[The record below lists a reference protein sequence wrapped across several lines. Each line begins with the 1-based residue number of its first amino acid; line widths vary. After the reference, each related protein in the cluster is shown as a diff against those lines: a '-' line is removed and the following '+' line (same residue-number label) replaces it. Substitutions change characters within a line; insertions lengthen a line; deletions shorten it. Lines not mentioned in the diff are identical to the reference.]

1 MHYLALITNHKMRL
15 FLHCVL
21 LCQRVH
27 DLVIHHL
34 VGVIAVV
41 GKDGDA
47 AVRESVSVRS
57 SSSAA
62 LREQMVTFIDKMQEN
77 VADTEAEIV
86 EWYREKA
93 ESAGV
98 TLTRDDVMDE
108 LAADFAG
115 NMLDDAALFAKFS
128 KENRTAAQKLLDSLK
143 EFLNK
148 VRGLFTGKYRDMA
161 AQEAYGKDFAEL
173 EDIAKQWQAAF
184 DAAERQAEKT
194 KTAVGKGDGRMMLKD
209 YSYDALVRKPDMTL
223 AVVEDAD
230 GLTRKEVVDK
240 ALDEAKKYG
249 GVNQNGNVY
258 VHVNDT
264 DADVVISAKAL
275 RHGLDRRFTVNAPA
289 TLKVGEILQNAV
301 RVNELVPK
309 LDTVDATY
317 VLMGAAK
324 NKNNEPYIVQFV
336 VNRASNEVMS
346 VDVLYAINA
355 KKEPAALLPEIT
367 SVPATL
373 TGSSISIA
381 DLLAYVNRYFPDV
394 LPESVLRHFG
404 HSERPAGK
412 LGEGATAVSGAE
424 LCERLFQST
433 PPARGATA
441 GGGAVAG
448 LPLHFNPRPPRG
460 GRRFMRSKRLT
471 PFSFQSTPPARGATQ
486 AYNNK
491 VESLSISIHAPR
503 EGGDPRSSPAPTTAK
518 IFQSTPPARGRRSV
532 SPHFAGSK
540 VFQSTPPARGATVA
554 GSNVSL
560 GTNDFNPRPPAR
572 GATSKK

>member
-1 MHYLALITNHKMRL
+1 M
-15 FLHCVL
+15 
-21 LCQRVH
+21 
-27 DLVIHHL
+27 
-34 VGVIAVV
+34 
-41 GKDGDA
+41 
-47 AVRESVSVRS
+47 RESVSVRS

-62 LREQMVTFIDKMQEN
+62 LREQMVTFIDKIREN
-77 VADTEAEIV
+77 GADTEAEIV
-86 EWYREKA
+86 ERYMEAA
-93 ESAGV
+93 EQEGV
-98 TLTRDDVMDE
+98 TLTRDGVMDE

-115 NMLDDAALFAKFS
+115 NMLDDADLFAKFS

-143 EFLNK
+143 EFLAK
-148 VRGLFTGKYRDMA
+148 VKTAFTGKYRDMA
-161 AQEAYGKDFAEL
+161 AQAAYGKDFAEL

-184 DAAERQAEKT
+184 DASAQQAEKV
-194 KTAVGKGDGRMMLKD
+194 KIAAGKGDGRMMLKD
-209 YSYDALVRKPDMTL
+209 YSYDALVRKSDMTL

-240 ALDEAKKYG
+240 ALAEAKKYG

-258 VHVNDT
+258 VHGNDT
-264 DADVVISAKAL
+264 DADVIISAKAL
-275 RHGLDRRFTVNAPA
+275 RHGLDLRFTVNAPA

-355 KKEPAALLPEIT
+355 KTEPAGSLSPEIT
-367 SVPATL
+367 GVPATL

-381 DLLAYVNRYFPDV
+381 DLLTYVNRYFPDV

-433 PPARGATA
+433 PPARGATQCQRYLQLYA
-441 GGGAVAG
+441 TISIHA
-448 LPLHFNPRPPRG
+448 PPRG
-460 GRRFMRSKRLT
+460 GRPEPEVLCSSARI
-471 PFSFQSTPPARGATQ
+471 FQSTPPARGATRSGSGFDHVNDNFNPRPPRGGRPPDVIR
-486 AYNNK
+486 AYPA
-491 VESLSISIHAPR
+491 LYISIHAPR
-503 EGGDPRSSPAPTTAK
+503 EGGDDRSSRHNR
-518 IFQSTPPARGRRSV
+518 PPA
-532 SPHFAGSK
+532 
-540 VFQSTPPARGATVA
+540 
-554 GSNVSL
+554 
-560 GTNDFNPRPPAR
+560 DFNPRPPRGGRPRLGPCRATAHRDFNPRPPRGGRQRLLSAR
-572 GATSKK
+572 A

>member
-1 MHYLALITNHKMRL
+1 MRL

-21 LCQRVH
+21 LCQCVH

-34 VGVIAVV
+34 VRVIAVV

-86 EWYREKA
+86 ERYMEAA
-93 ESAGV
+93 ELEGV
-98 TLTRDDVMDE
+98 TLMQDEVMDKIT
-108 LAADFAG
+108 ADFAG
-115 NMLDDAALFAKFS
+115 DMMENPDLFREFS
-128 KENRTAAQKLLDSLK
+128 QSNRTAAQKLLDSLK
-143 EFLNK
+143 EFLAK
-148 VRGLFTGKYRDMA
+148 VKTAFTGKYRDMA
-161 AQEAYGKDFAEL
+161 AQAAYGKDFAEL

-184 DAAERQAEKT
+184 DASAQQAEKV
-194 KTAVGKGDGRMMLKD
+194 KIAAGKGDGRMMLKD
-209 YSYDALVRKPDMTL
+209 YSYDALVRKSDMTL

-240 ALDEAKKYG
+240 ALAEAKKYG

-258 VHVNDT
+258 VHGNDT
-264 DADVVISAKAL
+264 DADVIISAKAL
-275 RHGLDRRFTVNAPA
+275 RHGLDLRFTVNAPA

-309 LDTVDATY
+309 LGTVDATY

-355 KKEPAALLPEIT
+355 KTEPAGSLSPEIT
-367 SVPATL
+367 GVPATL

-381 DLLAYVNRYFPDV
+381 DLLTYVNRYFPDV

-412 LGEGATAVSGAE
+412 LGEGAMAVTGAE

-433 PPARGATA
+433 PPARG
-441 GGGAVAG
+441 
-448 LPLHFNPRPPRG
+448 
-460 GRRFMRSKRLT
+460 
-471 PFSFQSTPPARGATQ
+471 
-486 AYNNK
+486 
-491 VESLSISIHAPR
+491 
-503 EGGDPRSSPAPTTAK
+503 GD
-518 IFQSTPPARGRRSV
+518 
-532 SPHFAGSK
+532 
-540 VFQSTPPARGATVA
+540 
-554 GSNVSL
+554 
-560 GTNDFNPRPPAR
+560 
-572 GATSKK
+572 

>member
-1 MHYLALITNHKMRL
+1 M
-15 FLHCVL
+15 
-21 LCQRVH
+21 
-27 DLVIHHL
+27 
-34 VGVIAVV
+34 
-41 GKDGDA
+41 
-47 AVRESVSVRS
+47 RESVSVRS

-62 LREQMVTFIDKMQEN
+62 LREQMVTFIDKMREN
-77 VADTEAEIV
+77 GADTEAEIV
-86 EWYREKA
+86 ERYMETA
-93 ESAGV
+93 EQEGV
-98 TLTRDDVMDE
+98 TLTRDEVMDE

-115 NMLDDAALFAKFS
+115 DMLDDAALFAKFS
-128 KENRTAAQKLLDSLK
+128 KENRTATQKLLDSLK

-194 KTAVGKGDGRMMLKD
+194 KTAAGEGDGVRYSMKD

-223 AVVEDAD
+223 AILGDAD
-230 GLTRKEVVDK
+230 GLTRKEVIDK
-240 ALDEAKKYG
+240 ALAEAEKYG

-264 DADVVISAKAL
+264 DTDVVISAKAL
-275 RHGLDRRFTVNAPA
+275 RHGLDRRFSVNAPA
-289 TLKVGEILQNAV
+289 TLKAGEILQNAV
-301 RVNELVPK
+301 RINELVPK

-355 KKEPAALLPEIT
+355 KTEPAGSLSPEIT
-367 SVPATL
+367 GVPATL

-381 DLLAYVNRYFPDV
+381 NLLTYVNRYFPDV

-412 LGEGATAVSGAE
+412 LGEGALFSLKAYSEAEKKGHVKSAKEFFGETNNWNETGYITTDGTKLDFSGRHEGAPGGQTG
-424 LCERLFQST
+424 RRGDGRDR
-433 PPARGATA
+433 RGA
-441 GGGAVAG
+441 V
-448 LPLHFNPRPPRG
+448 
-460 GRRFMRSKRLT
+460 
-471 PFSFQSTPPARGATQ
+471 
-486 AYNNK
+486 
-491 VESLSISIHAPR
+491 
-503 EGGDPRSSPAPTTAK
+503 
-518 IFQSTPPARGRRSV
+518 
-532 SPHFAGSK
+532 
-540 VFQSTPPARGATVA
+540 
-554 GSNVSL
+554 
-560 GTNDFNPRPPAR
+560 
-572 GATSKK
+572 

>member
-1 MHYLALITNHKMRL
+1 MR
-15 FLHCVL
+15 
-21 LCQRVH
+21 
-27 DLVIHHL
+27 
-34 VGVIAVV
+34 
-41 GKDGDA
+41 
-47 AVRESVSVRS
+47 
-57 SSSAA
+57 
-62 LREQMVTFIDKMQEN
+62 EN
-77 VADTEAEIV
+77 GADTEAEIV
-86 EWYREKA
+86 ERYMEAA
-93 ESAGV
+93 EQESV
-98 TLTRDDVMDE
+98 TLTRDEVMDE

-115 NMLDDAALFAKFS
+115 DMLDDAALFAKFS

-184 DAAERQAEKT
+184 DAAKRQAEKT
-194 KTAVGKGDGRMMLKD
+194 KTAAGEGDGVRYSMKD

-223 AVVEDAD
+223 AILGDAD
-230 GLTRKEVVDK
+230 GLTRKEVIDK
-240 ALDEAKKYG
+240 ALAEAEKYG

-264 DADVVISAKAL
+264 DTDVVISAKAL
-275 RHGLDRRFTVNAPA
+275 RHGLDRRFSVNAPA
-289 TLKVGEILQNAV
+289 TLKAGEILQNAV
-301 RVNELVPK
+301 RINELVPK

-355 KKEPAALLPEIT
+355 KTEPAGSLSPEIT
-367 SVPATL
+367 GVPATL

-381 DLLAYVNRYFPDV
+381 NLLTYVNRYFPDV

-412 LGEGATAVSGAE
+412 LGEGATAVTGAE

-433 PPARGATA
+433 PPARGATIYVRLCQC
-441 GGGAVAG
+441 GQCD
-448 LPLHFNPRPPRG
+448 FNPRPPRG
-460 GRRFMRSKRLT
+460 GRR
-471 PFSFQSTPPARGATQ
+471 
-486 AYNNK
+486 
-491 VESLSISIHAPR
+491 
-503 EGGDPRSSPAPTTAK
+503 
-518 IFQSTPPARGRRSV
+518 
-532 SPHFAGSK
+532 
-540 VFQSTPPARGATVA
+540 
-554 GSNVSL
+554 
-560 GTNDFNPRPPAR
+560 
-572 GATSKK
+572 

>member
-1 MHYLALITNHKMRL
+1 M
-15 FLHCVL
+15 
-21 LCQRVH
+21 
-27 DLVIHHL
+27 
-34 VGVIAVV
+34 
-41 GKDGDA
+41 
-47 AVRESVSVRS
+47 RESVSVRS

-62 LREQMVTFIDKMQEN
+62 LREQMVTFIDKMREN
-77 VADTEAEIV
+77 GADTEAEIV
-86 EWYREKA
+86 ERYMEAA
-93 ESAGV
+93 EQEDV
-98 TLTRDDVMDE
+98 TLTRDEVLDE

-115 NMLDDAALFAKFS
+115 DMLDDADLFAKFS
-128 KENRTAAQKLLDSLK
+128 NENRTAAQKLLDSLK

-184 DAAERQAEKT
+184 DAAAWQAEKT
-194 KTAVGKGDGRMMLKD
+194 KTAAGEGDGARYSMKD

-223 AVVEDAD
+223 AILGDAD
-230 GLTRKEVVDK
+230 GLTRKEVIDK
-240 ALDEAKKYG
+240 ALAEAKKYG

-264 DADVVISAKAL
+264 DADVIISAKAL

-301 RVNELVPK
+301 RINELVPK

-336 VNRASNEVMS
+336 VNRASNKVMS

-355 KKEPAALLPEIT
+355 KTEPAGSLSPEIT
-367 SVPATL
+367 GVPATL

-381 DLLAYVNRYFPDV
+381 NLLTYVNRYFPDV

-412 LGEGATAVSGAE
+412 LGEGATAVTGAE
-424 LCERLFQST
+424 LCERRFQSA
-433 PPARGATA
+433 PPARGATPS
-441 GGGAVAG
+441 GNVW
-448 LPLHFNPRPPRG
+448 
-460 GRRFMRSKRLT
+460 S
-471 PFSFQSTPPARGATQ
+471 ST
-486 AYNNK
+486 
-491 VESLSISIHAPR
+491 L
-503 EGGDPRSSPAPTTAK
+503 
-518 IFQSTPPARGRRSV
+518 
-532 SPHFAGSK
+532 
-540 VFQSTPPARGATVA
+540 
-554 GSNVSL
+554 
-560 GTNDFNPRPPAR
+560 
-572 GATSKK
+572 

>member
-1 MHYLALITNHKMRL
+1 ME
-15 FLHCVL
+15 
-21 LCQRVH
+21 
-27 DLVIHHL
+27 
-34 VGVIAVV
+34 
-41 GKDGDA
+41 A
-47 AVRESVSVRS
+47 A
-57 SSSAA
+57 
-62 LREQMVTFIDKMQEN
+62 EQE
-77 VADTEAEIV
+77 
-86 EWYREKA
+86 
-93 ESAGV
+93 GV
-98 TLTRDDVMDE
+98 TLTRDGVLDE

-115 NMLDDAALFAKFS
+115 DMLDDAALFAKFA

-143 EFLNK
+143 EFLAK
-148 VRGLFTGKYRDMA
+148 VKTAFTGKYRDMA

-184 DAAERQAEKT
+184 NAAERQAEKS
-194 KTAVGKGDGRMMLKD
+194 KTAASEGDGRMMLKD

-230 GLTRKEVVDK
+230 GLSRKEVIDK
-240 ALDEAKKYG
+240 ALTEAKKYG

-264 DADVVISAKAL
+264 DTDVVISTKAL
-275 RHGLDRRFTVNAPA
+275 RHGLDRRFAVNAPA

-373 TGSSISIA
+373 TGSNISIA

-412 LGEGATAVSGAE
+412 LGEGATAVTGAE

-433 PPARGATA
+433 PPARGATVVRCKDCKHSYISIHA
-441 GGGAVAG
+441 PREGGDY
-448 LPLHFNPRPPRG
+448 
-460 GRRFMRSKRLT
+460 RRHRISSAERL
-471 PFSFQSTPPARGATQ
+471 FQSTPPARGATPSG
-486 AYNNK
+486 YRSRPYPPYFNPR
-491 VESLSISIHAPR
+491 PR
-503 EGGDPRSSPAPTTAK
+503 EGGDLK
-518 IFQSTPPARGRRSV
+518 GKQKGKV
-532 SPHFAGSK
+532 VD
-540 VFQSTPPARGATVA
+540 VFQSTPPARGATYSTHPKISSHHPISIHAPREGGDSACVCLLCL
-554 GSNVSL
+554 L
-560 GTNDFNPRPPAR
+560 GISIHAPREGGDEDAL
-572 GATSKK
+572 GYAQVNA

>member
-1 MHYLALITNHKMRL
+1 
-15 FLHCVL
+15 
-21 LCQRVH
+21 
-27 DLVIHHL
+27 
-34 VGVIAVV
+34 
-41 GKDGDA
+41 
-47 AVRESVSVRS
+47 
-57 SSSAA
+57 
-62 LREQMVTFIDKMQEN
+62 MQEN
-77 VADTEAEIV
+77 GADTEAEIV
-86 EWYREKA
+86 ERYMEAA
-93 ESAGV
+93 EQEGV
-98 TLTRDDVMDE
+98 TLTRDEVMDE

-115 NMLDDAALFAKFS
+115 DMLDDAALFAKFS

-143 EFLNK
+143 EFLAK
-148 VRGLFTGKYRDMA
+148 VKTAFTGKYRDMA

-184 DAAERQAEKT
+184 DAAARQAEKA
-194 KTAVGKGDGRMMLKD
+194 KTAAGNGDGVRYSMKD

-223 AVVEDAD
+223 AILGDAD
-230 GLTRKEVVDK
+230 GLTRKEVIDK
-240 ALDEAKKYG
+240 ALAEAEKYG

-264 DADVVISAKAL
+264 DADVIISAKAL

-355 KKEPAALLPEIT
+355 KTEPAGSLSPELT
-367 SVPATL
+367 GVPATL

-381 DLLAYVNRYFPDV
+381 NLLTYVNRYFPDV

-412 LGEGATAVSGAE
+412 LGEGATAVTGAE

-433 PPARGATA
+433 PPRGGATILTMPSKRQTAFQSTPPARGGDRPYLRLGLGEGISIHAPA
-441 GGGAVAG
+441 RGRPVCAAVE
-448 LPLHFNPRPPRG
+448 LLYQ
-460 GRRFMRSKRLT
+460 
-471 PFSFQSTPPARGATQ
+471 SFQSTPPARG
-486 AYNNK
+486 
-491 VESLSISIHAPR
+491 
-503 EGGDPRSSPAPTTAK
+503 GD
-518 IFQSTPPARGRRSV
+518 
-532 SPHFAGSK
+532 
-540 VFQSTPPARGATVA
+540 
-554 GSNVSL
+554 
-560 GTNDFNPRPPAR
+560 
-572 GATSKK
+572 

>member
-1 MHYLALITNHKMRL
+1 
-15 FLHCVL
+15 
-21 LCQRVH
+21 
-27 DLVIHHL
+27 
-34 VGVIAVV
+34 
-41 GKDGDA
+41 
-47 AVRESVSVRS
+47 
-57 SSSAA
+57 
-62 LREQMVTFIDKMQEN
+62 MQEN
-77 VADTEAEIV
+77 GADTEAEIV
-86 EWYREKA
+86 ERYMEAA
-93 ESAGV
+93 EQEGV
-98 TLTRDDVMDE
+98 TLTRDGVLDE

-115 NMLDDAALFAKFS
+115 DMLDDAALFAKFA

-143 EFLNK
+143 KFLAK
-148 VRGLFTGKYRDMA
+148 VKTAFTGKYRDMA

-184 DAAERQAEKT
+184 NAAERQAEKS
-194 KTAVGKGDGRMMLKD
+194 KTAASEGDGRMMLKD

-230 GLTRKEVVDK
+230 GLSRKEVIDK
-240 ALDEAKKYG
+240 ALTEAKKYG

-264 DADVVISAKAL
+264 DTDVVISTKAL
-275 RHGLDRRFTVNAPA
+275 RHGLDRRFAVNAPA

-373 TGSSISIA
+373 TGSNISIA

-412 LGEGATAVSGAE
+412 LGEGATAVTGAE

-433 PPARGATA
+433 PPARGATPS
-441 GGGAVAG
+441 GYRSR
-448 LPLHFNPRPPRG
+448 PYPPYFNPR
-460 GRRFMRSKRLT
+460 
-471 PFSFQSTPPARGATQ
+471 
-486 AYNNK
+486 
-491 VESLSISIHAPR
+491 PR
-503 EGGDPRSSPAPTTAK
+503 EGGDLK
-518 IFQSTPPARGRRSV
+518 GKQKGKV
-532 SPHFAGSK
+532 VD
-540 VFQSTPPARGATVA
+540 VFQSTPPARGATSMIHCA
-554 GSNVSL
+554 TR
-560 GTNDFNPRPPAR
+560 GT
-572 GATSKK
+572 S

>member
-240 ALDEAKKYG
+240 ALDEAKK
-249 GVNQNGNVY
+249 V
-258 VHVNDT
+258 
-264 DADVVISAKAL
+264 
-275 RHGLDRRFTVNAPA
+275 RRR
-289 TLKVGEILQNAV
+289 KSEWECV
-301 RVNELVPK
+301 R
-309 LDTVDATY
+309 TR
-317 VLMGAAK
+317 
-324 NKNNEPYIVQFV
+324 Q
-336 VNRASNEVMS
+336 
-346 VDVLYAINA
+346 
-355 KKEPAALLPEIT
+355 
-367 SVPATL
+367 
-373 TGSSISIA
+373 
-381 DLLAYVNRYFPDV
+381 RY
-394 LPESVLRHFG
+394 RRGCG
-404 HSERPAGK
+404 H
-412 LGEGATAVSGAE
+412 
-424 LCERLFQST
+424 
-433 PPARGATA
+433 
-441 GGGAVAG
+441 
-448 LPLHFNPRPPRG
+448 
-460 GRRFMRSKRLT
+460 
-471 PFSFQSTPPARGATQ
+471 
-486 AYNNK
+486 
-491 VESLSISIHAPR
+491 
-503 EGGDPRSSPAPTTAK
+503 
-518 IFQSTPPARGRRSV
+518 
-532 SPHFAGSK
+532 
-540 VFQSTPPARGATVA
+540 
-554 GSNVSL
+554 
-560 GTNDFNPRPPAR
+560 
-572 GATSKK
+572 

>member
-1 MHYLALITNHKMRL
+1 M
-15 FLHCVL
+15 
-21 LCQRVH
+21 
-27 DLVIHHL
+27 
-34 VGVIAVV
+34 
-41 GKDGDA
+41 
-47 AVRESVSVRS
+47 RESVSVRS

-62 LREQMVTFIDKMQEN
+62 LREQMVTFIDKMREN
-77 VADTEAEIV
+77 GADTEAEIV
-86 EWYREKA
+86 ERYMEAAEK
-93 ESAGV
+93 ESV
-98 TLTRDDVMDE
+98 TLTRDEVMDE

-115 NMLDDAALFAKFS
+115 DMLDDAALFAKSS

-184 DAAERQAEKT
+184 DAAKRQAEKT
-194 KTAVGKGDGRMMLKD
+194 KTAAGEGDGVRYSMKD

-223 AVVEDAD
+223 AILGDAD
-230 GLTRKEVVDK
+230 GLTRKEVIDK
-240 ALDEAKKYG
+240 ALAEAEKYG

-264 DADVVISAKAL
+264 DTDVVISAKAL
-275 RHGLDRRFTVNAPA
+275 RHGLDRRFSVNAPA
-289 TLKVGEILQNAV
+289 TLKAGEILQNAV
-301 RVNELVPK
+301 RINELVPK

-355 KKEPAALLPEIT
+355 KTEPAGSLSPEIT
-367 SVPATL
+367 GVPATL

-381 DLLAYVNRYFPDV
+381 NLLTYVNRYFPDV

-412 LGEGATAVSGAE
+412 LGEGALFSLKAYSEAEKKGHVKSAKEFFGETNNWNEIGYITTDGTKLDFSGRHEGAPGGQTG
-424 LCERLFQST
+424 RRGDGRDR
-433 PPARGATA
+433 RGA
-441 GGGAVAG
+441 V
-448 LPLHFNPRPPRG
+448 
-460 GRRFMRSKRLT
+460 
-471 PFSFQSTPPARGATQ
+471 
-486 AYNNK
+486 
-491 VESLSISIHAPR
+491 
-503 EGGDPRSSPAPTTAK
+503 
-518 IFQSTPPARGRRSV
+518 
-532 SPHFAGSK
+532 
-540 VFQSTPPARGATVA
+540 
-554 GSNVSL
+554 
-560 GTNDFNPRPPAR
+560 
-572 GATSKK
+572 